1 MEGKNKMRQ
10 KGKDIFE
17 FLEKSIEKYKIG
29 YILLLNLLFIVLAYS
44 RNTPYNETNDDTGMA
59 AIASGAYGVE
69 NTEYLVFQNIIWGK
83 FLKLFYTFS
92 AGINWYSVWQLLL
105 TVISFVAL
113 GYLIMDKIGGVR
125 SLIIYIIILKLYYQE
140 FYLIYQFTRVSMLCC
155 LAGYLLL
162 FYSFTN
168 DKSKR
173 AAVAGGLLVLIGF
186 MIRSGGFKE
195 VTIFAF
201 PVGVC
206 GILLNKKFYPIRE
219 KKKVWLEGVL
229 TFVIIGGLLFG
240 ANQYNKS
247 YTAQNEEW
255 GNYQEYNRMRAVLQD
270 YGWPDY
276 WPDYTEYQ
284 EEYEKIGISRNDY
297 EMYEEGNL
305 SDADVLDMETLQQL
319 YELKIAVMEE
329 NMPGILDYVRYLLSE
344 VIVSQTFFWNL
355 MILVIYFVMY
365 RRSSYDFL
373 MFGNIAVYI
382 FTYVYMYH
390 NNRLVDRVTL
400 PTDFVFLVISL
411 FCLDRANQ
419 KKPETYRQMK
429 SALIWIVLFFLL
441 IPGTSRHYMDLS
453 KNRKNAVELYE
464 ALEDKSKVFVAGH
477 DVFRWNYYFF
487 SAYKNIPKDFYTNQ
501 INMGGWL
508 ARTPVLEEIKQKNDI
523 ENSFAALLQKDD
535 IYYYTSNSEKM
546 VNRYL
551 EEHYSDGNVGY
562 SVCKVTPVCKFVRY
576 SENFSRK
583 QVYEEGEAVCDGIEK
598 STALDG
604 YIDITVEFLVP
615 EDSKL
620 LGEKSQFY
628 LEIENLESG
637 ECYTYYFCDD
647 LEDWILQVENEI
659 TFTIPEGQ
667 VFRSM
672 DDLQDKCDVRGMIVQ
687 EDDIYVL
694 SGE

>member
-44 RNTPYNETNDDTGMA
+44 RSTPYNETNDDTGMA

-83 FLKLFYTFS
+83 FLKLFYTFF

-297 EMYEEGNL
+297 EMYKEGNL

-373 MFGNIAVYI
+373 MFGNIAVYS

-411 FCLDRANQ
+411 FCLDRVNQ

-508 ARTPVLEEIKQKNDI
+508 ARSPVLEEIKQKNDI

-615 EDSKL
+615 EDSEL

>member
-10 KGKDIFE
+10 KEKDIFE

-105 TVISFVAL
+105 TVISVVAL

-125 SLIIYIIILKLYYQE
+125 SIIIYIIILKLYYQE

-173 AAVAGGLLVLIGF
+173 VAVAGGLLVLIGF

-297 EMYEEGNL
+297 EMYKEGNL

-373 MFGNIAVYI
+373 MFGNIAVYS

-411 FCLDRANQ
+411 FCLDRVNQ